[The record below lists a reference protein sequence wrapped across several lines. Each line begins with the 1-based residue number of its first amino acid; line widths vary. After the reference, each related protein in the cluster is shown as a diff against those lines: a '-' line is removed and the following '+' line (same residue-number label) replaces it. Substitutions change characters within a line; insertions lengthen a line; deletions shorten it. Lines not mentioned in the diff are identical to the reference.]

1 MSNVYNTGNPNNSTF
16 KHCSGGHI
24 VSYGSGAITYTNPPT
39 SQAQAGKLLF
49 DQTCSSCHGSQ
60 ANGVA
65 PNGQASIG
73 PNLQGVGA
81 ATVDFWITTGR
92 MPAVNVK
99 AIEAE
104 RKPPVLT
111 NAQALQVA
119 AYINS
124 LDPAVPAVPTPHLNA
139 ADVSDGADLF
149 SLNCAACHTITG
161 AGDALAF
168 GTNAP
173 TLHNKRVTPQQ
184 IVEAIRIGPANMP
197 RFSGNLSDAQVRDVV
212 AYVTQNIQHPVEPGR
227 CRPRAAWAR
236 WPRASSPC
244 SSASAGW
251 CSSASG
257 SESARER
264 RRTTNRRAPRCRCR
278 SRPSMIR
285 TCGDAARNPERVEAI
300 VGGIFVLAI
309 VFIAGFGVAYW
320 QNWNPWILGGTIG
333 AGLFLLGF
341 GLTAWGK
348 YLMPQGPFVEERH
361 VLASSDRG
369 TRLDVGGA
377 GRADGGGG
385 QAPQAAGRPLR
396 PGRRHLRHRRH
407 VPAPSLPGPAA
418 G

>member
-1 MSNVYNTGNPNNSTF
+1 VLAVATLGGLALFFPGTGAGGATTSTTTTTPAATPAPATTPTTSPTNAPASSLKPTAKGATCGTVNLKGVSNVYNTGNPNNSTF

-73 PNLQGVGA
+73 PNLQGVGT

-173 TLHNKRVTPQQ
+173 TLNNKRVTPQQ
-184 IVEAIRIGPANMP
+184 IAEAIRIGPANMP

-212 AYVTQNIQHPVEPGR
+212 AYVTQNIQHPVDPGGADLGGVG
-227 CRPRAAWAR
+227 PVAEGFVALLL
-236 WPRASSPC
+236 
-244 SSASAGW
+244 G
-251 CSSASG
+251 
-257 SESARER
+257 
-264 RRTTNRRAPRCRCR
+264 
-278 SRPSMIR
+278 
-285 TCGDAARNPERVEAI
+285 
-300 VGGIFVLAI
+300 VGGLALI
-309 VFIAGFGVAYW
+309 CF
-320 QNWNPWILGGTIG
+320 WIG
-333 AGLFLLGF
+333 
-341 GLTAWGK
+341 
-348 YLMPQGPFVEERH
+348 ER
-361 VLASSDRG
+361 S
-369 TRLDVGGA
+369 
-377 GRADGGGG
+377 
-385 QAPQAAGRPLR
+385 
-396 PGRRHLRHRRH
+396 
-407 VPAPSLPGPAA
+407 
-418 G
+418 

>member
-1 MSNVYNTGNPNNSTF
+1 MPGPHHPSRPTRRHRVFLPGALLAVATLGGLALFFPGTGAEGATTSTTTTPAATPAPATTPTTSPNTQPSSLKPTAKSATCGTVNLKGVSNVYNTGNPNNSTF

-39 SQAQAGKLLF
+39 AQAQAGKLLY

-73 PNLQGVGA
+73 PNLQGVGT

-173 TLHNKRVTPQQ
+173 TLNNKRVTPQQ
-184 IVEAIRIGPANMP
+184 IAEAIRIGPANMP

-212 AYVTQNIQHPVEPGR
+212 AYVTQNIQHPVNPG
-227 CRPRAAWAR
+227 
-236 WPRASSPC
+236 
-244 SSASAGW
+244 
-251 CSSASG
+251 
-257 SESARER
+257 
-264 RRTTNRRAPRCRCR
+264 
-278 SRPSMIR
+278 
-285 TCGDAARNPERVEAI
+285 
-300 VGGIFVLAI
+300 
-309 VFIAGFGVAYW
+309 
-320 QNWNPWILGGTIG
+320 G
-333 AGLFLLGF
+333 AGLGGVGPVAEGFVALLLG
-341 GLTAWGK
+341 
-348 YLMPQGPFVEERH
+348 
-361 VLASSDRG
+361 
-369 TRLDVGGA
+369 VGGLA
-377 GRADGGGG
+377 LICFWIGER
-385 QAPQAAGRPLR
+385 
-396 PGRRHLRHRRH
+396 
-407 VPAPSLPGPAA
+407 S
-418 G
+418 

>member
-1 MSNVYNTGNPNNSTF
+1 MPGPHHPSRPTRRHRVFLPGALLSVATLGGLALFFPGTGAEGATTTTTTTPAATPAPATTPTTSPNNTPASSLKPTAKGSTCGTVNLKGVSNVYNTGNPNNSTF

-60 ANGVA
+60 ANGVG

-73 PNLQGVGA
+73 PNLQGVGT

-173 TLHNKRVTPQQ
+173 TLNNKRVTPQQ
-184 IVEAIRIGPANMP
+184 IAEAIRIGPANMP

-212 AYVTQNIQHPVEPGR
+212 AYVTQNIQHPVNPG
-227 CRPRAAWAR
+227 
-236 WPRASSPC
+236 
-244 SSASAGW
+244 
-251 CSSASG
+251 
-257 SESARER
+257 
-264 RRTTNRRAPRCRCR
+264 
-278 SRPSMIR
+278 
-285 TCGDAARNPERVEAI
+285 
-300 VGGIFVLAI
+300 
-309 VFIAGFGVAYW
+309 
-320 QNWNPWILGGTIG
+320 G
-333 AGLFLLGF
+333 AGLGGVGPVAEGFVALLLG
-341 GLTAWGK
+341 
-348 YLMPQGPFVEERH
+348 
-361 VLASSDRG
+361 
-369 TRLDVGGA
+369 VGGLA
-377 GRADGGGG
+377 LICFWIGER
-385 QAPQAAGRPLR
+385 
-396 PGRRHLRHRRH
+396 
-407 VPAPSLPGPAA
+407 S
-418 G
+418 

>member
-1 MSNVYNTGNPNNSTF
+1 VFLPGVLLAVATLGGLALFFPGTGAEGATTTTTPGAQPAPATTPTTSPNTQPLSLKPTAKGATCGTVNLKGVSNVYNTGNPNNSTF

-65 PNGQASIG
+65 PNGGASIG

-124 LDPAVPAVPTPHLNA
+124 LDPSVPAVPTPHLNG

-173 TLHNKRVTPQQ
+173 TLNNKRVTPQQ
-184 IVEAIRIGPANMP
+184 IAEAIRIGPANMP
-197 RFSGNLSDAQVRDVV
+197 RFSGNLSDAQVRDLV
-212 AYVTQNIQHPVEPGR
+212 AYVTQNIQHPVNPG
-227 CRPRAAWAR
+227 
-236 WPRASSPC
+236 
-244 SSASAGW
+244 
-251 CSSASG
+251 
-257 SESARER
+257 
-264 RRTTNRRAPRCRCR
+264 
-278 SRPSMIR
+278 
-285 TCGDAARNPERVEAI
+285 
-300 VGGIFVLAI
+300 
-309 VFIAGFGVAYW
+309 
-320 QNWNPWILGGTIG
+320 G
-333 AGLFLLGF
+333 AGLGGVGPVAEGFVALLLG
-341 GLTAWGK
+341 
-348 YLMPQGPFVEERH
+348 
-361 VLASSDRG
+361 
-369 TRLDVGGA
+369 VGGLA
-377 GRADGGGG
+377 LICFWIGER
-385 QAPQAAGRPLR
+385 
-396 PGRRHLRHRRH
+396 
-407 VPAPSLPGPAA
+407 S
-418 G
+418 